1 MPHPLFEL
9 LQHLDEAHIYYALS
23 RHREDTILVSITLVG
38 ERVEIDVFDDGHMEA
53 SRFMGTEEVLGGQEY
68 VNQLIKKS
76 LTDDRYD

>member
-23 RHREDTILVSITLVG
+23 RHREDTTLVSITLVG

-68 VNQLIKKS
+68 VNQLIKKI
-76 LTDDRYD
+76 